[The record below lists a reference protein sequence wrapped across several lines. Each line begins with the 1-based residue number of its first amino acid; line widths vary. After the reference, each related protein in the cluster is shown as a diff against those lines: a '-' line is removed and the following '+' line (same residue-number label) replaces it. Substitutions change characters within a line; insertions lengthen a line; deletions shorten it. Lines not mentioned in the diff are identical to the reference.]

1 MFKHEN
7 VTLPWTIKVAD
18 FHKEIL
24 YTLKFFK
31 HDTSSSN
38 WYLKMYCEN
47 IIMVRSKRWLTINM
61 CFLQMTLFET
71 MLHITY
77 IFTRFRAP
85 PQESPMVPEQMCGI
99 TDSMAHL
106 CSTSPSVSKYS
117 HKKRK
122 DGLETRAERD
132 LEFPS

>member
-1 MFKHEN
+1 
-7 VTLPWTIKVAD
+7 
-18 FHKEIL
+18 
-24 YTLKFFK
+24 
-31 HDTSSSN
+31 
-38 WYLKMYCEN
+38 
-47 IIMVRSKRWLTINM
+47 M

-106 CSTSPSVSKYS
+106 CSASPSVSKHS